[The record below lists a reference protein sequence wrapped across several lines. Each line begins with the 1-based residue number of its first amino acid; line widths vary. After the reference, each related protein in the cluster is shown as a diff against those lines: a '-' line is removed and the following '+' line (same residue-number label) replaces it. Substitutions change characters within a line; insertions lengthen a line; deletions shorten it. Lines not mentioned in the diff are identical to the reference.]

1 MRRIKSISFVAA
13 AWILLVACTSAAE
26 TIAIKAGRL
35 IDGKSDKVHTNVT
48 IVVDDTRITAVGPD
62 VDVPVG
68 ATVLDLTAYTVL
80 PGFIDT
86 HTHIMADGGD
96 DYGGELYKQSTPY
109 RAIRAAAIV
118 RSALLNG
125 FTSLRDVESEGAMY
139 ADVDVKKAIDRG
151 VIPGPR
157 LWVSTRA
164 LSITGR
170 YPPFGY
176 SWELDLFGGCQYVSG
191 TDECVKAVREQIA
204 NGADWIKVYVD
215 WPFEVV
221 DDGEIS
227 GLPNFREEELE
238 AIVSETH
245 RLGHKVAAHAVT
257 REGIKAALDAGV
269 DTIEHGYGF
278 TDELLERAKKQ
289 GAHWCPTIFVGEYW
303 IRTIDSGSDTYEA
316 RKEIADIHH
325 RALRKGYQTGV
336 KIALGSDA
344 GSYPWS
350 ENPAKE
356 FEMLVV
362 KAGFNPMDAIKA
374 GTSVAAELLGQSDSI
389 GQLAAGM
396 LADIVAVEGDPI
408 EDIRAL
414 QNVRFVM
421 KDGEVYR
428 HDSGSPVRSVHSAE

>member
-1 MRRIKSISFVAA
+1 MRRIKRTLFLTVAS
-13 AWILLVACTSAAE
+13 ILLAACTSAAE

-62 VDVPVG
+62 VDPPAG

-80 PGFIDT
+80 PGFIDA
-86 HTHIMADGGD
+86 HTHIMADGAD
-96 DYGGELYKQSTPY
+96 DYGDDLYKLSTPY
-109 RAIRAAAIV
+109 RAIRAAAVV
-118 RSALLNG
+118 RSALMNG

-139 ADVDVKKAIDRG
+139 ADVDVKKAVEKG

-157 LWVSTRA
+157 LWVSTRG

-191 TDECVKAVREQIA
+191 KEECVKAVREQIA

-215 WPFEVV
+215 WPFDVT
-221 DDGEIS
+221 DDGGIS
-227 GLPNFREEELE
+227 GPPNFREEELE

-269 DTIEHGYGF
+269 DTIEHGQGF
-278 TDELLERAKKQ
+278 TDELLARAKKQ
-289 GAHWCPTIFVGEYW
+289 GVYWCPTIFVFEY
-303 IRTIDSGSDTYEA
+303 RMGAIDPGGDIYEA
-316 RKEIADIHH
+316 RKELADIHY

-336 KIALGSDA
+336 QIALGSDA

-356 FEMLVV
+356 FEMLVT
-362 KAGFNPMDAIKA
+362 KAGFRPMDAIKA
-374 GTSVAAELLGQSDSI
+374 GTSVAAALLGQSDSI
-389 GQLAAGM
+389 GHIAPGM
-396 LADIVAVEGDPI
+396 LADIVAVDGDPL

-428 HDSGSPVRSVHSAE
+428 HDR